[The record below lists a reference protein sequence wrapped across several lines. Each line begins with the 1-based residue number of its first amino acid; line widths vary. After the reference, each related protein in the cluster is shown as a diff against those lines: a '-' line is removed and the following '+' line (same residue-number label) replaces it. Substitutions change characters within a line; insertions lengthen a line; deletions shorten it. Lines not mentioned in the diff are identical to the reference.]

1 MAFLMLCYDEHYA
14 AQGHGIG
21 KPHRRRSGNRKT
33 PVKDPASPKQFDPTI
48 QGTVEFRD
56 VSFRYPDAEAD
67 VLKDISFTA
76 HAGKPLPSL
85 AAPVAENL
93 P

>member
-1 MAFLMLCYDEHYA
+1 MVSA
-14 AQGHGIG
+14 
-21 KPHRRRSGNRKT
+21 NRIADVLAT
-33 PVKDPASPKQFDPTI
+33 ENSVKDPASPKQFDPTI

-76 HAGKPLPSL
+76 TPGKPLPSL